1 VSGRWPRRRS
11 FYEFSV
17 ERHVP
22 VDHLLR
28 SIDQFV
34 DLSSTFSRD
43 EFRYDAKSDIYRCPG
58 GTPMHTTGTLV
69 NDGATLIYRASKRD
83 CSTCAL
89 KPRCC
94 PKEPAR
100 KVTRSIHE
108 GARDLA
114 RDLSRT
120 DAWLISRRQRKKV
133 EMLFAHL
140 KRIPKAGPAAITW
153 SLRCSR

>member
-1 VSGRWPRRRS
+1 M
-11 FYEFSV
+11 
-17 ERHVP
+17 
-22 VDHLLR
+22 DHLLR

-120 DAWLISRRQRKKV
+120 AAWLISRRQRKKV